1 MTIDQNWDA
10 FASQEKYLRA
20 LAFRFLHNSL
30 DVDDIMQEAWIRYD
44 QIDKNNISNLEAW
57 LTTVVTRL
65 CLDNL
70 RRNRR
75 FESDYNLINHS
86 LGEYDPES
94 SVELNCNIETAFN
107 IILAKLSPSQQV
119 ALILHDIFD
128 FTFAEVGKILQVSEG
143 TARRQAS
150 RARKHLRN
158 NEFRLNQRK
167 FNESEVQRV
176 VSAFLAAA
184 QEGNVDQLISVLH
197 PGVVRITDSGSVIRG
212 SEKVIAETIELR
224 ANAQMANTYSLK
236 GRPIIV
242 VGSQCDP
249 KLLLSFTVYDKK
261 IMAYNVTANRN
272 QINLLMLNKRDS
284 FDFST

>member
-65 CLDNL
+65 CLDSL

-75 FESDYNLINHS
+75 FESDYDLTNYS
-86 LGEYDPES
+86 LGEYEPES
-94 SVELNCNIETAFN
+94 SLELNCNIEMAFN
-107 IILAKLSPSQQV
+107 IILAELSPSQQV
-119 ALILHDIFD
+119 AFILHDVFD
-128 FTFAEVGKILQVSEG
+128 FTFVEVGNILQVSEG
-143 TARRQAS
+143 AARRQAS
-150 RARKHLRN
+150 RARRHLRN
-158 NEFRLNQRK
+158 SEFRSNQHK
-167 FNESEVQRV
+167 FNEDEVQRV
-176 VSAFLAAA
+176 VSAFLAAD
-184 QEGNVDQLISVLH
+184 QEGNVDRLIAVLD
-197 PGVVRITDSGSVIRG
+197 PNVVRTTDSGSVIRG

-224 ANAQMANTYSLK
+224 VNAQKANFYLLR
-236 GRPIIV
+236 GRPVIV
-242 VGSQCDP
+242 VGSQYDP

-261 IMAYNVTANRN
+261 IIAYNVIANRN
-272 QINLLMLNKRDS
+272 LIDLLMSNKRES
-284 FDFST
+284 FGLRS

>member
-1 MTIDQNWDA
+1 
-10 FASQEKYLRA
+10 
-20 LAFRFLHNSL
+20 
-30 DVDDIMQEAWIRYD
+30 MQEAWIRYD

-197 PGVVRITDSGSVIRG
+197 PGVVRISDSGSVIRG

-284 FDFST
+284 FDFSI

>member
-1 MTIDQNWDA
+1 
-10 FASQEKYLRA
+10 
-20 LAFRFLHNSL
+20 
-30 DVDDIMQEAWIRYD
+30 MQEAWIRYD

-272 QINLLMLNKRDS
+272 QINLLMLNERDS
-284 FDFST
+284 FDFSI

>member
-65 CLDNL
+65 CLDSL

-75 FESDYNLINHS
+75 FESDYDLTNYS
-86 LGEYDPES
+86 LGEYEPES
-94 SVELNCNIETAFN
+94 SLELNCNIEMAFN
-107 IILAKLSPSQQV
+107 IILAELSPSQQV
-119 ALILHDIFD
+119 AFILHDVFD
-128 FTFAEVGKILQVSEG
+128 FTFVEVGNILQVSEG
-143 TARRQAS
+143 AARRQAS
-150 RARKHLRN
+150 RARRHLRN
-158 NEFRLNQRK
+158 SEFRSNQHK
-167 FNESEVQRV
+167 FNEDEVQRV

-184 QEGNVDQLISVLH
+184 QEGNVDRLIAVLD
-197 PGVVRITDSGSVIRG
+197 PNVVRTTDSGSVIRG

-224 ANAQMANTYSLK
+224 VNAQKANFYLLR
-236 GRPIIV
+236 GRPVIV
-242 VGSQCDP
+242 VGSQYDP

-261 IMAYNVTANRN
+261 IIAYNVIANRN
-272 QINLLMLNKRDS
+272 LIDLLMSNKRES
-284 FDFST
+284 FGLRS

>member
-1 MTIDQNWDA
+1 
-10 FASQEKYLRA
+10 
-20 LAFRFLHNSL
+20 
-30 DVDDIMQEAWIRYD
+30 MQEAWIRYD

-143 TARRQAS
+143 AARRQAS

-212 SEKVIAETIELR
+212 SEKVITETIELR

-242 VGSQCDP
+242 VGSQYNP

-272 QINLLMLNKRDS
+272 QIKLLMLNKRDS
-284 FDFST
+284 FDFSI

>member
-65 CLDNL
+65 CLDSL

-75 FESDYNLINHS
+75 FESDYNLTNYS
-86 LGEYDPES
+86 LGEYEPES
-94 SVELNCNIETAFN
+94 SLELNCNIEMAFN
-107 IILAKLSPSQQV
+107 IILAELSPSQQV
-119 ALILHDIFD
+119 AFILHDVFD
-128 FTFAEVGKILQVSEG
+128 FTFVEVGNILQVSEG
-143 TARRQAS
+143 AARRQAS
-150 RARKHLRN
+150 RARRHLRN
-158 NEFRLNQRK
+158 SEFRSNQHK
-167 FNESEVQRV
+167 FNEDEVQRV
-176 VSAFLAAA
+176 VGAFLAAA
-184 QEGNVDQLISVLH
+184 QEGNVDRLIAVLD
-197 PGVVRITDSGSVIRG
+197 PNVVRTTDSGSVIRG

-224 ANAQMANTYSLK
+224 VNAQKANFYLLR
-236 GRPIIV
+236 GRPVIV
-242 VGSQCDP
+242 VGSQYDP

-261 IMAYNVTANRN
+261 IIAYNVIANRN
-272 QINLLMLNKRDS
+272 LIDLLMSNKRES
-284 FDFST
+284 FGLRS

>member
-65 CLDNL
+65 CLDSL

-75 FESDYNLINHS
+75 FESDYDLTNYS
-86 LGEYDPES
+86 LGEYEPES
-94 SVELNCNIETAFN
+94 SLELNCNIEMAFN
-107 IILAKLSPSQQV
+107 IILAELSPSQQV
-119 ALILHDIFD
+119 AFILHDVFD
-128 FTFAEVGKILQVSEG
+128 FTFVEVGNILQVSEG
-143 TARRQAS
+143 AARRQAS
-150 RARKHLRN
+150 RARRHLRN
-158 NEFRLNQRK
+158 SEFRSNQHK
-167 FNESEVQRV
+167 FNEDEVQRV
-176 VSAFLAAA
+176 VGAFLAAA
-184 QEGNVDQLISVLH
+184 QEGNVDRLIAVLD
-197 PGVVRITDSGSVIRG
+197 PNVVRTTDSGSVIRG

-224 ANAQMANTYSLK
+224 VNAQKANFYLLR
-236 GRPIIV
+236 GRPVIV
-242 VGSQCDP
+242 VGSQYDP

-261 IMAYNVTANRN
+261 IIAYNVIANRN
-272 QINLLMLNKRDS
+272 LIDLLMSNKRES
-284 FDFST
+284 FGLRS

>member
-1 MTIDQNWDA
+1 
-10 FASQEKYLRA
+10 
-20 LAFRFLHNSL
+20 
-30 DVDDIMQEAWIRYD
+30 MQEAWIRYD

-75 FESDYNLINHS
+75 FESDYDLINHS

-94 SVELNCNIETAFN
+94 SVELNCNLETAFN

-184 QEGNVDQLISVLH
+184 QDGNVDQLISVLH

-284 FDFST
+284 FDFSI

>member
-1 MTIDQNWDA
+1 
-10 FASQEKYLRA
+10 
-20 LAFRFLHNSL
+20 
-30 DVDDIMQEAWIRYD
+30 MQEAWIRYD

-86 LGEYDPES
+86 LGEYEPES

-284 FDFST
+284 FDFSI

>member
-65 CLDNL
+65 CLDSL

-75 FESDYNLINHS
+75 FESDYDLTNYS
-86 LGEYDPES
+86 LGEYEPES
-94 SVELNCNIETAFN
+94 SLELNCNIEMAFN
-107 IILAKLSPSQQV
+107 IILAELSPSQQV
-119 ALILHDIFD
+119 AFILHDVFD
-128 FTFAEVGKILQVSEG
+128 FTFVEVGNILQVSEG
-143 TARRQAS
+143 AARRQAS
-150 RARKHLRN
+150 RARRHIRN
-158 NEFRLNQRK
+158 SEFRSNQHK
-167 FNESEVQRV
+167 FNEDEVQRV

-184 QEGNVDQLISVLH
+184 QEGNVDRLIAVLD
-197 PGVVRITDSGSVIRG
+197 PNVVRTTDSGSVIRG

-224 ANAQMANTYSLK
+224 VNAQKANFYLLR
-236 GRPIIV
+236 GRPVIV
-242 VGSQCDP
+242 VGSQYDP

-261 IMAYNVTANRN
+261 IIAYNVIANRN
-272 QINLLMLNKRDS
+272 LIDLLMSNKRES
-284 FDFST
+284 FGLRS

>member
-1 MTIDQNWDA
+1 
-10 FASQEKYLRA
+10 
-20 LAFRFLHNSL
+20 
-30 DVDDIMQEAWIRYD
+30 MQEAWIRYD

-236 GRPIIV
+236 GRPIIL

-272 QINLLMLNKRDS
+272 QINLLMLNERDS
-284 FDFST
+284 FDFSI

>member
-1 MTIDQNWDA
+1 
-10 FASQEKYLRA
+10 
-20 LAFRFLHNSL
+20 
-30 DVDDIMQEAWIRYD
+30 MQEAWIRYY

-75 FESDYNLINHS
+75 FESDYDLINHS
-86 LGEYDPES
+86 LGEHEPES
-94 SVELNCNIETAFN
+94 IVELNSNIETAFN

-119 ALILHDIFD
+119 ALILHDIFG

-143 TARRQAS
+143 AARRQAS

-212 SEKVIAETIELR
+212 SEKVITETIELR

-242 VGSQCDP
+242 VGSQYNP

-261 IMAYNVTANRN
+261 IIAYNVTANRN

-284 FDFST
+284 FDFSI

>member
-1 MTIDQNWDA
+1 
-10 FASQEKYLRA
+10 
-20 LAFRFLHNSL
+20 
-30 DVDDIMQEAWIRYD
+30 MQEAWIRYD

-86 LGEYDPES
+86 LGEYEPES

-143 TARRQAS
+143 AARRQAS

-272 QINLLMLNKRDS
+272 QINLLMLNERDS
-284 FDFST
+284 FDFSI

>member
-1 MTIDQNWDA
+1 M
-10 FASQEKYLRA
+10 
-20 LAFRFLHNSL
+20 
-30 DVDDIMQEAWIRYD
+30 
-44 QIDKNNISNLEAW
+44 
-57 LTTVVTRL
+57 
-65 CLDNL
+65 
-70 RRNRR
+70 
-75 FESDYNLINHS
+75 
-86 LGEYDPES
+86 
-94 SVELNCNIETAFN
+94 ELNCNIETAFN

-284 FDFST
+284 FDFSI

>member
-1 MTIDQNWDA
+1 
-10 FASQEKYLRA
+10 
-20 LAFRFLHNSL
+20 
-30 DVDDIMQEAWIRYD
+30 MQEAWIRYD

-143 TARRQAS
+143 TARRQAT

-197 PGVVRITDSGSVIRG
+197 PGVVRISDSGSVIRG

-284 FDFST
+284 FDFSI

>member
-1 MTIDQNWDA
+1 
-10 FASQEKYLRA
+10 
-20 LAFRFLHNSL
+20 
-30 DVDDIMQEAWIRYD
+30 MQEAWIRYD

-86 LGEYDPES
+86 LGEYEPES

-143 TARRQAS
+143 VARRQAS

-236 GRPIIV
+236 GRPIIL

-272 QINLLMLNKRDS
+272 QINLLMLNERDS
-284 FDFST
+284 FDFSI

>member
-1 MTIDQNWDA
+1 
-10 FASQEKYLRA
+10 
-20 LAFRFLHNSL
+20 
-30 DVDDIMQEAWIRYD
+30 MQEAWIRYD

-86 LGEYDPES
+86 LGEYEPES

-128 FTFAEVGKILQVSEG
+128 FTFAEVRKILQVSEG
-143 TARRQAS
+143 AARRQAS

-236 GRPIIV
+236 GRPIIL

-272 QINLLMLNKRDS
+272 QINLLMLNERDS
-284 FDFST
+284 FDFSI

>member
-1 MTIDQNWDA
+1 
-10 FASQEKYLRA
+10 
-20 LAFRFLHNSL
+20 
-30 DVDDIMQEAWIRYD
+30 MQEAWIRYD

-284 FDFST
+284 VDRRSVV

>member
-1 MTIDQNWDA
+1 
-10 FASQEKYLRA
+10 
-20 LAFRFLHNSL
+20 
-30 DVDDIMQEAWIRYD
+30 MQEAWIRYD

-57 LTTVVTRL
+57 LATVVTRL

-284 FDFST
+284 FDFSI

>member
-1 MTIDQNWDA
+1 
-10 FASQEKYLRA
+10 
-20 LAFRFLHNSL
+20 
-30 DVDDIMQEAWIRYD
+30 MQEAWIRYD

>member
-1 MTIDQNWDA
+1 MVTGVQTC
-10 FASQEKYLRA
+10 A
-20 LAFRFLHNSL
+20 L
-30 DVDDIMQEAWIRYD
+30 
-44 QIDKNNISNLEAW
+44 
-57 LTTVVTRL
+57 
-65 CLDNL
+65 
-70 RRNRR
+70 
-75 FESDYNLINHS
+75 
-86 LGEYDPES
+86 P
-94 SVELNCNIETAFN
+94 
-107 IILAKLSPSQQV
+107 
-119 ALILHDIFD
+119 IF
-128 FTFAEVGKILQVSEG
+128 LQVSER

-212 SEKVIAETIELR
+212 SEKVITETIELR

-242 VGSQCDP
+242 VGS
-249 KLLLSFTVYDKK
+249 V
-261 IMAYNVTANRN
+261 
-272 QINLLMLNKRDS
+272 
-284 FDFST
+284 

>member
-1 MTIDQNWDA
+1 
-10 FASQEKYLRA
+10 
-20 LAFRFLHNSL
+20 
-30 DVDDIMQEAWIRYD
+30 MQEAWIRYD

-70 RRNRR
+70 RGNRR
-75 FESDYNLINHS
+75 FESDYDLINHS
-86 LGEYDPES
+86 LGEYEPES
-94 SVELNCNIETAFN
+94 IVELNSNIETAFN

-143 TARRQAS
+143 AARRQAS

-212 SEKVIAETIELR
+212 SEKVITETIELR

-242 VGSQCDP
+242 VGSQYNP

-272 QINLLMLNKRDS
+272 QIKLLMLNKRDS
-284 FDFST
+284 FDFSI

>member
-1 MTIDQNWDA
+1 
-10 FASQEKYLRA
+10 
-20 LAFRFLHNSL
+20 
-30 DVDDIMQEAWIRYD
+30 MQEAWIRYD

-284 FDFST
+284 FDFSI

>member
-1 MTIDQNWDA
+1 
-10 FASQEKYLRA
+10 
-20 LAFRFLHNSL
+20 
-30 DVDDIMQEAWIRYD
+30 MQEAWIRYD

-86 LGEYDPES
+86 LGEYEPES

-143 TARRQAS
+143 AARRQAS

-236 GRPIIV
+236 GRPIIL

-272 QINLLMLNKRDS
+272 QINLLMLNERDS
-284 FDFST
+284 FDFSI

>member
-70 RRNRR
+70 RGNRR
-75 FESDYNLINHS
+75 FESDYDLINHS
-86 LGEYDPES
+86 LGEYEPES
-94 SVELNCNIETAFN
+94 IVELNSNIETAFN
-107 IILAKLSPSQQV
+107 
-119 ALILHDIFD
+119 
-128 FTFAEVGKILQVSEG
+128 
-143 TARRQAS
+143 S

-212 SEKVIAETIELR
+212 SEKVITETIELR

-242 VGSQCDP
+242 VGSQYNP

-272 QINLLMLNKRDS
+272 QIKLLMLNKRDS
-284 FDFST
+284 FDFSI

>member
-1 MTIDQNWDA
+1 
-10 FASQEKYLRA
+10 
-20 LAFRFLHNSL
+20 
-30 DVDDIMQEAWIRYD
+30 MQEAWIRYD

-86 LGEYDPES
+86 LGEYEPES

-272 QINLLMLNKRDS
+272 QINLLMLNERDS
-284 FDFST
+284 FDFSI